1 MTEPTAGPGAEHPN
15 PDQPRPHE
23 RIAGAPSAQD
33 DRGGPR
39 PGRRRRRRQVT
50 ARSHRVNTT
59 FDQQEWAALSAAAAA
74 GPGGGWSVGAYLA
87 ATAVAIARGQVN
99 PLAEP
104 LLGAVQDLA
113 TARAQLRVAA
123 GALNHVVAALNTTG
137 RPTPALGAAVARCE
151 AAVAQMAGAAERIT
165 ATPPTCKARARG

>member
-1 MTEPTAGPGAEHPN
+1 MTEPIPGPSADHLDPA
-15 PDQPRPHE
+15 PPRPQQ
-23 RIAGAPSAQD
+23 RTAAAPSAQD

-50 ARSHRVNTT
+50 ARSHRVNAT

-113 TARAQLRVAA
+113 AARAQLRVAA
-123 GALNHVVAALNTTG
+123 SALNHVVAALNTTG

-151 AAVAQMAGAAERIT
+151 VAVAQMAGAAERIA
-165 ATPPTCKARARG
+165 ATPPTRKARARG